1 MFDQLYDEVYGTSQ
15 NNNQIT
21 PEEVKKL
28 EDSKKKKEDG
38 MKKQSQLDNIVTL
51 KNIDLKVKK
60 GELVFIVGKIGSGK
74 SSLLSALIGDLLP
87 VSQK

>member
-38 MKKQSQLDNIVTL
+38 MKKQS
-51 KNIDLKVKK
+51 
-60 GELVFIVGKIGSGK
+60 
-74 SSLLSALIGDLLP
+74 
-87 VSQK
+87 